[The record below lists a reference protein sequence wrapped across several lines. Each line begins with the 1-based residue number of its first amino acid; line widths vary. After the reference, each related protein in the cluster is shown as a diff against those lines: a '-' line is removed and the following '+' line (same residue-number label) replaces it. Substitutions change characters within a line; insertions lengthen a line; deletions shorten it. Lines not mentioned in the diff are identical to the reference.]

1 MNGCC
6 IVRLYTHIS
15 GSGGMTLIS
24 YIHPVTAPL
33 DIYSFDFWLIKICWY
48 MCKWCALGAR
58 EEKCGC
64 CIKHY
69 TLLFHT
75 SLTYSTDLIVLIGAS
90 EQSVCLVVSVNCES
104 WISWQQKISNSAM
117 TIIFGERQFWL
128 WIWLF
133 WISK

>member
-1 MNGCC
+1 MGAVLCAC
-6 IVRLYTHIS
+6 THTSRGAVVWHLYHIFVQWPLPL
-15 GSGGMTLIS
+15 T
-24 YIHPVTAPL
+24 YI
-33 DIYSFDFWLIKICWY
+33 SFDFWLIKICWY

>member
-1 MNGCC
+1 
-6 IVRLYTHIS
+6 
-15 GSGGMTLIS
+15 
-24 YIHPVTAPL
+24 
-33 DIYSFDFWLIKICWY
+33 

-90 EQSVCLVVSVNCES
+90 EQSVCLTV
-104 WISWQQKISNSAM
+104 
-117 TIIFGERQFWL
+117 WL
-128 WIWLF
+128 CQLTVRAGFLDNKRSQILQ
-133 WISK
+133 